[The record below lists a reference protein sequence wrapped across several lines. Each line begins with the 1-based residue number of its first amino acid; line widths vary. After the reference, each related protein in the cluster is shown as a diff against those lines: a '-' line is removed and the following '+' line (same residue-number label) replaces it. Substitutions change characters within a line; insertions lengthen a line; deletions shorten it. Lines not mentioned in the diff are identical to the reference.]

1 MEDIKYLLKNR
12 GTVSDSKLLDR
23 ISRLIIPVGEVKPLE
38 DHPGYAVTSE
48 GQIIT
53 LGGTRITKSGRKFH
67 VKERV
72 LTQTPIKSGNPVAMV
87 DGKTVRVARLVAKA
101 FVPNPSDYF
110 FVSHINGDQMD
121 NRACNLRWSKRSA
134 E

>member
-1 MEDIKYLLKNR
+1 MEDVKYLLKNR
-12 GTVSDSKLLDR
+12 GTVSDSELLDQ
-23 ISRLIIPVGEVKPLE
+23 ITRLMIPIGEVKPLE
-38 DHPGYAVTSE
+38 DYPGYAVTSE
-48 GQIIT
+48 GQVIS
-53 LGGTRITKSGRKFH
+53 LGGTRTTKSGRVFH

-101 FVPNPSDYF
+101 FVPNHSDYF
-110 FVSHINGDQMD
+110 FVSHINGNQMD